1 MRGDELVRPLSYI
14 RLSTNTFDGNLARDT
29 LFRKERDLADLV
41 ASIHSPT
48 SRSIDNR
55 SRLHTFEIDS
65 FFLFLNECKHR
76 YDSLDIF
83 IDNETLDSDLTM

>member
-14 RLSTNTFDGNLARDT
+14 RLSTNTFDGNLTRDT

-48 SRSIDNR
+48 SIDIRSC
-55 SRLHTFEIDS
+55 LHTFEIDS

-83 IDNETLDSDLTM
+83 IDNETLDSGLTM